1 MKNNILTLLLVLVTT
16 PKIFSQVPFWCTQV
30 SITHEIIDNQLILK
44 GYNTVSMEYQTDT
57 TTFVFNVNNE
67 FYDITDTCFTYP
79 NDSVIFNVNKNEI
92 FNICHYALIY
102 SDYPNSL
109 TNVCPVTCVGMIWDG
124 IILDEYDGTISL
136 GVEEVNNVSN
146 TFYDKIY
153 DIYGRELTNIE
164 SLPYGTIYIKGGKK
178 YCNN

>member
-1 MKNNILTLLLVLVTT
+1 MKNNILTLLLVLATT

-44 GYNTVSMEYQTDT
+44 GYNTVSMENSTDT

-92 FNICHYALIY
+92 FDICHYALIY
-102 SDYPNSL
+102 AEYPNILSHI
-109 TNVCPVTCVGMIWDG
+109 CPVSCINMIWDG
-124 IILDEYDGTISL
+124 IELNEVDETVNI
-136 GVEEVNNVSN
+136 EEVNNLYETSN
-146 TFYDKIY
+146 SKIY
-153 DIYGRELTNIE
+153 DINGRELSNIE
-164 SLPYGTIYIKGGKK
+164 NLPYGVIYIKGGKK
-178 YCNN
+178 YCKK